1 MINNDTVLVLGA
13 GASMDYGFPS
23 GEQLIENIINYLEGK
38 IQAEPVKKK
47 IFKR

>member
-23 GEQLIENIINYLEGK
+23 GEQLIEDIINYLEGN
-38 IQAEPVKKK
+38 IQAERIKKK
-47 IFKR
+47 IL